1 MVQVIWQQEE
11 MHEGEF
17 HYDDEHDEV
26 HVASSDLPHVH
37 DGNVVV
43 MIPTGEDSAYPQ
55 AGGFLSLNVDF
66 YHYLL
71 AIASFTNLSL
81 RPKILSIH
89 LIGIIREHRPH
100 PMYPLFRC
108 ILASL

>member
-43 MIPTGEDSAYPQ
+43 MIPTGLDSAYPQ
-55 AGGFLSLNVDF
+55 AGGYLSLNVDF

-71 AIASFTNLSL
+71 TIASFTNLSL
-81 RPKILSIH
+81 STSSQNPQ
-89 LIGIIREHRPH
+89 H
-100 PMYPLFRC
+100 PSSRKYP
-108 ILASL
+108 IASSSSYVSTF